1 MSEPAATLPELLRRC
16 HRAELLPLAESLS
29 VNPYGLGLA
38 SLASACA
45 LSLRRRGGH
54 VLINQLRRGGDGPA
68 YDAILSR
75 LSVKLKLEPPAGVDV
90 EAREL
95 ALLRWWAERAWVRMD
110 EQQRVRLQEALG
122 MGALPAQPPEDVTT
136 LTVRGRLGELVPWNV
151 GAAALFG
158 PARLLLIPL
167 VPLWPLLALGL
178 LVWMGRPRDEKLL
191 PGVLEVARLRQ
202 VVRHRVTVG
211 VIGSPS
217 CGKDAAIREI
227 FGVDSGNI
235 DPVAGSTKS
244 VAITRLPGATALYV
258 VNTPGMGDVV
268 ASVTEEA
275 RQVLDHIDV
284 YLYVVNAQGGVQERE
299 LADWTR
305 CRESGRPVAAII
317 NKIDT
322 LRPADRVRYLADARE
337 KLSAP
342 EADFFAA
349 AFDPLPQ
356 LSEEPIG
363 LAAVRGWIER
373 ELVELGKEASEL
385 PWL

>member
-1 MSEPAATLPELLRRC
+1 MSEPAATLPDLLRRC

-29 VNPYGLGLA
+29 VNPYELGLSA
-38 SLASACA
+38 LATACA
-45 LSLRRRGGH
+45 VTLRRRGGH
-54 VLINQLRRGGDGPA
+54 VLSNQIRRGGDGPP
-68 YDAILSR
+68 YPEILAR
-75 LSVKLKLEPPAGVDV
+75 LCANQGLPVGADV
-90 EAREL
+90 ESCEL
-95 ALLRWWAERAWVRMD
+95 ALLRWWAERAWGRID
-110 EQQRVRLQEALG
+110 EQQRERLQEALG
-122 MGALPAQPPEDVTT
+122 LEALPEQPPEDVTT

-151 GAAALFG
+151 GAAVLFG

-178 LVWMGRPRDEKLL
+178 MVWLGRPRDEKLL

-211 VIGSPS
+211 VVGSPS
-217 CGKDAAIREI
+217 CGKDAAIRAV
-227 FGVDSGNI
+227 FGLDSGNI
-235 DPVAGSTKS
+235 DPIAGSTKT

-258 VNTPGMGDVV
+258 VNTPGMGDVI

-299 LADWTR
+299 LTDWRR
-305 CRESGRPVAAII
+305 CRQSGRPVAAII

-322 LRPADRVRYLADARE
+322 LRPADRDRYLADARE

-342 EADFFAA
+342 EEDFFAA

-356 LSEEPIG
+356 LSEAPIG
-363 LAAVRGWIER
+363 LAAVRQWIER
-373 ELVELGKEASEL
+373 ELVLLGKDAHEL
-385 PWL
+385 PWV

>member
-1 MSEPAATLPELLRRC
+1 MSESAATLPELLRRC
-16 HRAELLPLAESLS
+16 HRAELIPLAESLS
-29 VNPYGLGLA
+29 VNPHGLGL
-38 SLASACA
+38 STLATVCA
-45 LSLRRRGGH
+45 QTLRRRGGH
-54 VLINQLRRGGDGPA
+54 ALSNQFRRGGDGPP
-68 YDAILSR
+68 YEEILTR
-75 LSVKLKLEPPAGVDV
+75 LCAKQKLAATADV
-90 EAREL
+90 ETCEL
-95 ALLRWWAERAWVRMD
+95 ALLRWWAERAWLRMNA
-110 EQQRVRLQEALG
+110 QQRSRLQEALG
-122 MGALPAQPPEDVTT
+122 LSVLPEQPPADVTT

-151 GAAALFG
+151 GAAVLFG

-167 VPLWPLLALGL
+167 LPLWPLLAVGL
-178 LVWMGRPRDEKLL
+178 LVWLGRPRDEKLL

-211 VIGSPS
+211 VVGSPS
-217 CGKDAAIREI
+217 CGKDAAIRAI

-235 DPVAGSTKS
+235 DPIAGSTKS
-244 VAITRLPGATALYV
+244 VAITRLPDATALYV

-268 ASVTEEA
+268 ETVTEEA

-299 LADWTR
+299 LTDWSH
-305 CRESGRPVAAII
+305 CRQSGRPVAAII

-322 LRPADRVRYLADARE
+322 LRPADRERYLTDARE

-363 LAAVRGWIER
+363 LAPVREWIER
-373 ELVELGKEASEL
+373 ELVLLGKDAGEL
-385 PWL
+385 PWT